1 MELKEKV
8 IIELERKDFPNLEFL
23 YSEEVLNIAEDI
35 LLEFLDE
42 DIVKFNNKL
51 KIDNKD
57 ITFDL
62 FEEESNLSFFWG
74 LLNHLTNINSW
85 DKVRSIIENI
95 EPKLNDF
102 YNDISYSKRYFEMFE
117 YCFNNCELNLEQKK
131 IIEDSIR
138 AFKIK
143 WINLEKDK
151 QDELKIIIKKL
162 SELSNKYSNNLLD
175 SEKEFEYTL
184 EDDLFLKELPKSDL
198 TNALDKAKIK
208 WKKWYLF
215 DSSHSSYI
223 SILKY
228 CNNSEIRKYFLESHN
243 SFASEWKYDNRE
255 IVLHIIKLREKKAK
269 ILNYKNYAELSLEF
283 KMAKNPEEV
292 IDLLNDLAIKSKPKA
307 LKEVEEIKDFFWLE
321 EINQWDMAYYSRLL
335 KEKKYNLDDKKLKDF
350 FEFENTKKALFE
362 TVEKL
367 YWIEMKKIDIKEKYN
382 NDIEIY
388 EVYKWEK
395 FISYFMW
402 DYFYNENKRS
412 WAWAN
417 ELRERFEDKKSI
429 VINNMSF
436 IKSENILLTLS
447 EVETIFH
454 EFWHAIHSMLSK
466 SKYADLTWVQVEW
479 DFVELPSQL
488 LENWSNN
495 TDTIINVAK
504 HYQTWKKIPN
514 DLVESLEKLKY
525 FWTGNFVLWQ
535 SIIAITDMMFHSSFE
550 VNNIEELNKKFLNI
564 VNELAIFKK
573 DDKYKMYCSFWHIF
587 DGWYSAWYYS
597 YLWADIIVDEVLVE
611 FKKYWMYDKQIAWKF
626 EKNILW
632 AGSVK
637 KAAEMFEDFMWR
649 GIQIDAFMERKGL

>member
-1 MELKEKV
+1 MELKQK
-8 IIELERKDFPNLEFL
+8 IINELERKDFPNLQFL

-42 DIVKFNNKL
+42 EKKKFNDKL
-51 KIDNKD
+51 QTEDKE

-74 LLNHLTNINSW
+74 LLNHLSSVKSG
-85 DKVRSIIENI
+85 DKVREVIENV

-102 YNDISYSKRYFEMFE
+102 YNEISYSKRYFEMFE
-117 YCFNNCELNLEQKK
+117 YCFNNCSLNLEQKK
-131 IIEDSIR
+131 IIEDTII
-138 AFKIK
+138 AFKVK
-143 WINLEKDK
+143 WINLEVDK
-151 QDELKIIIKKL
+151 QKKLKLIIKKL
-162 SELSNKYSNNLLD
+162 SKLSNKYSNNILD
-175 SEKEFEYTL
+175 SEKEFEYL
-184 EDDLFLKELPKSDL
+184 LADDEFLKELPKSDL
-198 TNALDKAKIK
+198 DNASEKAKTK
-208 WKKWYLF
+208 WKEWYLF
-215 DSSHSSYI
+215 DSSYSSYI
-223 SILKY
+223 AILKY
-228 CNNSEIRKYFLESHN
+228 CSNSEIRKHFLEIHN

-255 IVLHIIKLREKKAK
+255 IVLEIIKLREEKAK
-269 ILNYKNYAELSLEF
+269 ILNYNNYAELSLEF

-307 LKEVEEIKDFFWLE
+307 LKEINEIKDFFWLE
-321 EINQWDMAYYSRLL
+321 KINQWDMTYYSRLL
-335 KEKKYNLDDKKLKDF
+335 KEKKYKLDDKKLKEY
-350 FEFENTKKALFE
+350 FEFENTKQALFE

-367 YWIEMKKIDIKEKYN
+367 YWIRMKKIEIEGKYN
-382 NDIEIY
+382 DDIEIY

-402 DYFYNENKRS
+402 DYFYNEDKRS

-436 IKSENILLTLS
+436 VKSENILLTLS

-454 EFWHAIHSMLSK
+454 EFGHAIHSMLSK

-488 LENWSNN
+488 LENWSND
-495 TDTIINVAK
+495 TETIINVAK
-504 HYQTWKKIPN
+504 HYKTWEKIPN
-514 DLVESLEKLKY
+514 DLIDALKRLEY

-550 VNNIEELNKKFLNI
+550 AKNIEELNNKFLNI
-564 VNELAIFKK
+564 VNELAIFEK

-587 DGWYSAWYYS
+587 DWGYSAGYYS

-611 FKKYWMYDKQIAWKF
+611 FKKYGMYDKEIAWKF
-626 EKNILW
+626 EEKILW
-632 AGSVK
+632 AWSIK
-637 KAAEMFEDFMWR
+637 KASEMFEDFMWR
-649 GIQIDAFMERKGL
+649 KIQIDAFMERKGL